1 MPKDHLRNIHF
12 LLFVNGHWNPTT
24 IVVNFN
30 ESFTLV
36 DLNIQVVHG
45 LVSLVVVSGIHKDLI
60 IDFVEG
66 RSIGNGLLNHLGLIL
81 VQNPLGLSLSLEA
94 ADVGVWALQNVL
106 DGLEDGELFLDLL
119 FLLTMVLAHC

>member
-12 LLFVNGHWNPTT
+12 LLFVNDHWNPTT